1 MAEIKMNINIPGW
14 NGKEILY
21 KIGTYA
27 SQVPENG
34 VIIELGALFGR
45 STYTIGHSKH
55 PSVRLFTIDIF
66 TKILFKNHEQVGF
79 HDGRTSGLEKAIM
92 EAEILE
98 DPKRINGDSLF
109 KLWKIYNHGIPNLF
123 GQRGNA
129 STIDPTTLP
138 YADMIF
144 HDAGHEYNDI
154 YTDLSRWWPRVKQDG
169 ILIIDDYEPRDPSF
183 AGMVQGVD
191 QFVAEND
198 LEMETL
204 TPRNVLLRR
213 KK

>member
-1 MAEIKMNINIPGW
+1 MTEIKMNINIPGW
-14 NGKEILY
+14 NGQEILH

-45 STYTIGHSKH
+45 STYTLGHSKH
-55 PSVRLFTIDIF
+55 PSVKLFTIDLFI
-66 TKILFKNHEQVGF
+66 KILFENHQQVGF
-79 HDGRTSGLEKAIM
+79 HDGKTAGLEKAVF

-98 DPKRINGDSLF
+98 NPKRINGDSVF
-109 KLWKIYNHGIPNLF
+109 KLWKIYNHDIPNLF

-129 STIDPTTLP
+129 SLIDPTTFP

-154 YTDLSRWWPRVKQDG
+154 YTDLSRWWPRLKHDG
-169 ILIIDDYEPRDPSF
+169 VLIIDDYEPRDPSF
-183 AGMVQGVD
+183 SGMVKGVD

-198 LEMETL
+198 LEIEIL
-204 TPRNVLLRR
+204 THRNVLLRR

>member
-1 MAEIKMNINIPGW
+1 MTEIKMNINIPGW
-14 NGKEILY
+14 NGQEILQ

-45 STYTIGHSKH
+45 STYTLGHSKH
-55 PSVRLFTIDIF
+55 PSVKLFTIDIF
-66 TKILFKNHEQVGF
+66 TKILFENHQQVGF
-79 HDGRTSGLEKAIM
+79 HDERTTGLEKAVL

-98 DPKRINGDSLF
+98 NPKRINGDSIF
-109 KLWKIYNHGIPNLF
+109 KLWKIYNHDIPNLF
-123 GQRGNA
+123 GRRGNA
-129 STIDPTTLP
+129 SKIDPTIFP

-154 YTDLSRWWPRVKQDG
+154 YTDLSRWWPRLKHDG
-169 ILIIDDYEPRDPSF
+169 VLIIDDYEPRDPSF
-183 AGMVQGVD
+183 SGMVKGVD

-198 LEMETL
+198 LEIEIL
-204 TPRNVLLRR
+204 THRNVLLRR

>member
-1 MAEIKMNINIPGW
+1 MSEIKMNTNIPGW

-21 KIGTYA
+21 QIGTYA

-55 PSVRLFTIDIF
+55 PSVRLFTIDLF
-66 TKILFKNHEQVGF
+66 TKILFKDHEQVGF
-79 HDGRTSGLEKAIM
+79 HDDRTSGLEKAIM
-92 EAEILE
+92 QSMIR
-98 DPKRINGDSLF
+98 DNPKRIGGDNVF
-109 KLWKIYNHGIPNLF
+109 RLWEIYNHDIPNLF
-123 GQRGNA
+123 GQRGNT
-129 STIDPTTLP
+129 STIDTTTFP

-169 ILIIDDYEPRDPSF
+169 ILIIDDYEPAF
-183 AGMVQGVD
+183 AGLVKGVD
-191 QFVAEND
+191 QFVLEND
-198 LEMETL
+198 LEIEFL
-204 TPRNVLLRR
+204 THRNVLLRR